1 MSRKYH
7 FFPKIIINKILLQNA
22 LFWYIMI
29 IINGGNMEAWSTV
42 SPNSV
47 RLIEK
52 ESAPLDKGFC
62 KVRITTAAISGND
75 LDIVKG
81 RYKINYPLILG
92 RSAIGVI
99 AETDEDSP
107 FKKGDRVVV
116 SPFMPC
122 LNCINC
128 REGKLDE
135 CLDFS
140 YRGVNYDGLLRDFV
154 TLPVENVFAL
164 PDSVSDEDGVFIGT
178 IANAL
183 TILDRI
189 KFEKGSFIGIG
200 SAGVLGNII
209 AQLCLYYQAIPVV
222 FDNSQELLDSSK
234 DAGIYYNF
242 LSDDK
247 AKKKVLQVTGGK
259 MLDSLI
265 YLREQALNLSDC
277 FSYLKQAGELFVASI
292 ATVNSA
298 DVSVPLISIL
308 EKDIKITPVP
318 YQNDN
323 FMTAINLLVNNS
335 VNVKSLISGEIPF
348 SDVGDLFANA
358 NETEDFPFMV
368 KLVRL

>member
-1 MSRKYH
+1 
-7 FFPKIIINKILLQNA
+7 
-22 LFWYIMI
+22 
-29 IINGGNMEAWSTV
+29 MEAWSTV

-52 ESAPLDKGFC
+52 ESAPMEKGFC
-62 KVRITTAAISGND
+62 KVRITTSAISGND
-75 LDIVKG
+75 FDIVKG

-92 RSAIGVI
+92 RNAIGVI

-116 SPFMPC
+116 SPYMPC

-128 REGKLDE
+128 RDGKLNE

-164 PDSVSDEDGVFIGT
+164 PDSVSDDEGVFIAT
-178 IANAL
+178 IASAL
-183 TILDRI
+183 TILDKI
-189 KFEKGSFIGIG
+189 NFEKGSFIGIG
-200 SAGVLGNII
+200 SAGVLGNVI

-222 FDNSQELLDSSK
+222 FDSLQARLDLSK
-234 DAGIYYNF
+234 ERGIYYNF
-242 LSDDK
+242 LSDET

-259 MLDSLI
+259 MLDNFI
-265 YLREQALNLSDC
+265 YLREHALSLSDS
-277 FSYLKQAGELFVASI
+277 FSYLKQSGELFVASI

-335 VNVKSLISGEIPF
+335 INVKPLISGVIPF
-348 SDVGDLFANA
+348 SEVGNVFDNA
-358 NETEDFPFMV
+358 HDNENSPFYTKIV
-368 KLVRL
+368 KL

>member
-1 MSRKYH
+1 
-7 FFPKIIINKILLQNA
+7 
-22 LFWYIMI
+22 
-29 IINGGNMEAWSTV
+29 MEAWSTV

-52 ESAPLDKGFC
+52 ESAPLEKGFC
-62 KVRITTAAISGND
+62 KVRITAVAISSND
-75 LDIVKG
+75 FDIVKG

-92 RSAIGVI
+92 RNAIGVI

-122 LNCINC
+122 LNCLSC
-128 REGKLDE
+128 REGKLDK

-140 YRGVNYDGLLRDFV
+140 YRGINYDGLLRDFV

-222 FDNSQELLDSSK
+222 LDKSQVLLDSSK
-234 DAGIYYNF
+234 SLGIYYNF
-242 LSDDK
+242 LSDDS

-259 MLDSLI
+259 MLDNFI
-265 YLREQALNLSDC
+265 YLREQALSLSDS
-277 FSYLKQAGELFVASI
+277 FSYLKQAGELFVGSI

-308 EKDIKITPVP
+308 EKDIKITPIP

-323 FMTAINLLVNNS
+323 FMTAINLLVNS
-335 VNVKSLISGEIPF
+335 SINVKELVSGEIAF
-348 SDVGDLFANA
+348 SEVGELFDSLGE
-358 NETEDFPFMV
+358 NEEAPFMV
-368 KLVRL
+368 KIVRL

>member
-1 MSRKYH
+1 
-7 FFPKIIINKILLQNA
+7 
-22 LFWYIMI
+22 
-29 IINGGNMEAWSTV
+29 MEAWSTV

-52 ESAPLDKGFC
+52 ESAPMEKGFC
-62 KVRITTAAISGND
+62 KVRITTSAISGND
-75 LDIVKG
+75 FDIVKG

-92 RSAIGVI
+92 RNAIGVI

-116 SPFMPC
+116 SPYMPC

-128 REGKLDE
+128 RDGKLNE

-164 PDSVSDEDGVFIGT
+164 PDSVSDDEGVFIAT
-178 IANAL
+178 IASAL
-183 TILDRI
+183 TILDKI
-189 KFEKGSFIGIG
+189 NFEKGSFIGIG
-200 SAGVLGNII
+200 SAGVLGNVI

-222 FDNSQELLDSSK
+222 FDSLQARLDLSK
-234 DAGIYYNF
+234 ERGIYYNF
-242 LSDDK
+242 LSDET

-259 MLDSLI
+259 MLDNFI
-265 YLREQALNLSDC
+265 YLREHALSLSDS
-277 FSYLKQAGELFVASI
+277 FSYLKQSGELFVASI

-335 VNVKSLISGEIPF
+335 INVKPLISGVIPF
-348 SDVGDLFANA
+348 SEVGNVFDNA
-358 NETEDFPFMV
+358 PDNENSPFYTKIV
-368 KLVRL
+368 KL